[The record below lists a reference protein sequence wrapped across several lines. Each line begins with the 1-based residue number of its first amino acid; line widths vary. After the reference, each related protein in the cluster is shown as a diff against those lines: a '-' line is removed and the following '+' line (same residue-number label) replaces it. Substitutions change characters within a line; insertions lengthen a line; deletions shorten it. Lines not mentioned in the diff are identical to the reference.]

1 MKPLPIRAA
10 EDLLRL
16 LHQPVYRNQRFKLWL
31 SYFEIYGGK
40 LFDLLCDRKYGSC
53 MLIHYFSCFPGIVG
67 MGTLWFSITWY
78 WAVIML
84 IAIFFTLSQM
94 LCYSASVCFEIIF
107 SVFFYLQILIKCCL
121 PGIHIFTN

>member
-53 MLIHYFSCFPGIVG
+53 MSTHFLFLFSFGLVE
-67 MGTLWFSITWY
+67 MDTLWLIYLSY
-78 WAVIML
+78 WVVIMF
-84 IAIFFTLSQM
+84 IAYEFHCWTSIVF
-94 LCYSASVCFEIIF
+94 YDPISVKVSWNYFLV
-107 SVFFYLQILIKCCL
+107 VFVCL
-121 PGIHIFTN
+121 FPFRH